1 MLYAYGNGG
10 YAINSLLRVQLE
22 EAGYQVTVMPSMEQI
37 PQDCEGLYLET
48 LTDLTAAEASAL
60 SAYLAEGGKVFL
72 TTSYMEVSMP
82 NLESVLKEYGLM
94 LPGVQNYLCV
104 LNASESSGAS
114 VSMQFA
120 AVTGSHQITDGI
132 KGAVASY
139 SHLILIKETEGVTHD
154 VLLQTP
160 ETAYLVTA
168 ATQMPIPGSYPIC
181 VLAEKADSAVVW
193 LSMPVDSMAN
203 QLSGGGNF
211 TLVKQSFDHFTEH
224 SGSALKGM
232 TDTQIPPT
240 YIATTN
246 GATTFWLLAFVIVIP
261 VAVLAVGA
269 VRYYMRKKQ
278 G

>member
-1 MLYAYGNGG
+1 MSSAIRLSKRLGAAASFVRKGSFIADVGTDHAYLPI
-10 YAINSLLRVQLE
+10 ALC
-22 EAGYQVTVMPSMEQI
+22 EAGLI
-37 PQDCEGLYLET
+37 R
-48 LTDLTAAEASAL
+48 
-60 SAYLAEGGKVFL
+60 
-72 TTSYMEVSMP
+72 
-82 NLESVLKEYGLM
+82 
-94 LPGVQNYLCV
+94 
-104 LNASESSGAS
+104 
-114 VSMQFA
+114 
-120 AVTGSHQITDGI
+120 
-132 KGAVASY
+132 GAVASY
-139 SHLILIKETEGVTHD
+139 THLILMKETEGVTHSPL
-154 VLLQTP
+154 VQTP

-232 TDTQIPPT
+232 TDTQIPPA